1 MDAAVTAVPL
11 LRAWQD
17 YHCPNCGLLEQV
29 APPLPPN
36 AQRWHTC
43 PRLHML
49 KAPLVLAGMDCKVVA
64 MERQDYLNGEQQ
76 RTGDDGKPYS
86 AVLTVRGDG
95 SNDAAVFAGVA
106 VARLGDVR

>member
-1 MDAAVTAVPL
+1 MGAYLLDVWTDWECPACHHEERTRPMAA
-11 LRAWQD
+11 
-17 YHCPNCGLLEQV
+17 NE
-29 APPLPPN
+29 
-36 AQRWHTC
+36 QRWHTC

-49 KAPLVLAGMDCKVVA
+49 KAPMVRAGTDCKLVA
-64 MERQDYLNGEQQ
+64 VEREDYLGGEEQ

-106 VARLGDVR
+106 VARIGR